1 MKVFLGITGASGAPY
16 AKGILDGLVSAGA
29 EVGVCASSAGIEV
42 LATELYGDA
51 TLPRDE
57 VLSRLIDGA
66 AGVTIY
72 APDDWKSPYASGSA
86 RIDAYVVCPCSMST
100 VGHAR
105 LGGDDEPDPP
115 RRLGRAEGAAD
126 DSCSSLARRPSP
138 RFTCAA
144 SRP

>member
-16 AKGILDGLVSAGA
+16 LDGLVSAGA

-66 AGVTIY
+66 AGV
-72 APDDWKSPYASGSA
+72 
-86 RIDAYVVCPCSMST
+86 IDNALV
-100 VGHAR
+100 
-105 LGGDDEPDPP
+105 
-115 RRLGRAEGAAD
+115 RRWGE
-126 DSCSSLARRPSP
+126 
-138 RFTCAA
+138 
-144 SRP
+144 